1 MTPPR
6 DEARLRKN
14 PLGLYVDGLNW
25 TRELDGNSN

>member
-6 DEARLRKN
+6 DERHLRKN

-25 TRELDGNSN
+25 SRELGGT